1 MRLKMVGKEQERL
14 LDQAREKLK
23 LSAEEYKEMLMVYG
37 GARTVGDLTPEG
49 FFHLMER
56 FRELG
61 FMSKAAPAPKEPF
74 QPGELIEM
82 VTPAQKAR
90 IHQLENELGWGDNP
104 SALENFILTNFKIK
118 RVVTKEQAVKVIDAL
133 KALLENR
140 DKAPTGTK

>member
-1 MRLKMVGKEQERL
+1 MVSKEQERL
-14 LDQAREKLK
+14 LDQAKEKLR

-37 GARTVGDLTPEG
+37 GAGTVGDLTPEG

-61 FMSKAAPAPKEPF
+61 FMSRAASAPKEPL

-133 KALLENR
+133 KALLESQG
-140 DKAPTGTK
+140 KAPTGTT